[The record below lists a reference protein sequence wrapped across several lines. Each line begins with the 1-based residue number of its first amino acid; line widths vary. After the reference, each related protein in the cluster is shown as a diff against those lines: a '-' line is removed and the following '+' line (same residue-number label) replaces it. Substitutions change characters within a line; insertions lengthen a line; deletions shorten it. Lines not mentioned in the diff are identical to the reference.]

1 VPPDH
6 EQDDNA
12 PYAIPTDAPA
22 AAPRHRL
29 RLRDKVF
36 DRTTPLV
43 MGIVNRTPDSFYD
56 HGATWDQDRALARV
70 DQLISDGADIIDIG
84 GVKAGAGDP
93 VDADEEARRTVGF
106 IAAIRE
112 RHPSVVISIDTW
124 RSSVARQACAAGAD
138 LINDAWGGYDPAM
151 VDVAAEFDAALVC
164 THTGGLEPRTDRFV
178 ASYDDV
184 VADAISATTALAE
197 RALAAGVARESIII
211 DPAHDFGKTTLNS
224 LEITRRLGE
233 LVATGW
239 PVLVSVSNKDF
250 LGETLDLPT
259 DQRVPATLAATAI
272 CAFLGAQIHRVHQV
286 AEVRQ
291 VVDFVASVRGERP
304 PAKIIRGIGD

>member
-1 VPPDH
+1 M
-6 EQDDNA
+6 
-12 PYAIPTDAPA
+12 A
-22 AAPRHRL
+22 AGALL
-29 RLRDKVF
+29 RFRDKTF

-56 HGATWDQDRALARV
+56 RGATWELDRALERV
-70 DQLISDGADIIDIG
+70 DQLIADGADIIDVG
-84 GVKAGAGDP
+84 GVKAGVGDP
-93 VDADEEARRTVGF
+93 VDAEEEASRTVGF
-106 IAAIRE
+106 IGAIRE

-124 RSSVARQACAAGAD
+124 RSSVARRACDAGAD
-138 LINDAWGGYDPAM
+138 LVNDAWGGYDPELIN
-151 VDVAAEFDAALVC
+151 VAAQFDAAIVC

-178 ASYDDV
+178 ASYRDV
-184 VADAISATTALAE
+184 MADAIAATTGLAE
-197 RALAAGVARESIII
+197 RALAAGVAPESIII
-211 DPAHDFGKTTLNS
+211 DPAHDFGKTTRHS

-233 LVATGW
+233 MVATGW

-272 CAFLGAQIHRVHQV
+272 CAFQGAQLHRVHQV

-291 VVDFVASVRGERP
+291 VVDFVASVRGERE
-304 PAKIIRGIGD
+304 PAKVIRGID